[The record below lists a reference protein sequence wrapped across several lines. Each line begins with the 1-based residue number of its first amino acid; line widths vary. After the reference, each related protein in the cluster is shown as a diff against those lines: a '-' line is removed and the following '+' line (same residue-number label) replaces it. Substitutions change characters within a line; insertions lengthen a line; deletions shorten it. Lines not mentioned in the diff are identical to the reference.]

1 MNPGTEK
8 FFHAYAADFNAIYG
22 AERGLFNSVVS
33 WLFRKSMKI
42 RFIKTME
49 ACQPT
54 AGADVLDIGCG
65 PGHYS
70 VALARMGAKS
80 VLGVDFA
87 DGMLNIARE
96 RARLESVESVC
107 RFEKTDFFASS
118 FQQTFD
124 YVVVMGFMDYVEDA
138 RAAVKRIME
147 LTRRKAVFSFPV
159 AGGFLAWQRKLRY
172 RFRCPLHLYEREQVK
187 QLFNGMH
194 NVDVDVVQIHRDYFV
209 TATKK

>member
-1 MNPGTEK
+1 
-8 FFHAYAADFNAIYG
+8 
-22 AERGLFNSVVS
+22 
-33 WLFRKSMKI
+33 MKV

-49 ACQPT
+49 ACQPM

-70 VALARMGAKS
+70 VALARMGAGS

-87 DGMLNIARE
+87 DGMLGIARE
-96 RARLESVESVC
+96 RARREGVEAVC
-107 RFEKTDFFASS
+107 RFEKADFFASS

-138 RAAVKRIME
+138 RAAVKRVME
-147 LTRRKAVFSFPV
+147 LTRKRAVISFPV

-172 RFRCPLHLYEREQVK
+172 RFRCPLYLYEREQVQ
-187 QLFNGMH
+187 QLFGGMP
-194 NVDVDVVQIHRDYFV
+194 DVDVEVIQIHRDYFV